1 MFAPATKK
9 SAKLR
14 TALFGPS
21 GAGKTYSA
29 LRIAAGIGGTVA
41 VIDTERRSASKY
53 SDRFKFHVCELEDRT
68 IPGYIKAINAA
79 ARAGFGVLIID
90 SLSHGW
96 QELLTEIDAL
106 ATAKYKGNT
115 WSAWSQGTPKQR
127 ALVDAI
133 LEYPGH
139 VIATM
144 RSKTEWKTADVNG
157 RSKPI
162 RVGLAPEQGKGIE
175 YEFDQLIEISPE
187 HAAEVIKDRSGK
199 YQDSIIKLI
208 DEDFGRSLASWL
220 AEGDPISEARKHPLV
235 QEAAKQFDAEVVAV
249 TTPNGVTHEAAKS
262 GVPDQIF

>member
-9 SAKLR
+9 STKLR

-29 LRIAAGIGGTVA
+29 LRIAAGIGGSTA

-53 SDRFKFHVCELEDRT
+53 SDRFGFDVCELDDRT
-68 IPGYIKAINAA
+68 IPGYIRAIAA
-79 ARAGFGVLIID
+79 AGKAGYGVLVID

-96 QELLTEIDAL
+96 QELLAEIDAL

-139 VIATM
+139 VIVTM

-187 HAAEVIKDRSGK
+187 HTAEVIKDRSGK
-199 YQDSIIKLI
+199 YQDAVIKLL
-208 DEDFGRSLASWL
+208 DEDFGKALAAWL
-220 AEGDPISEARKHPLV
+220 AEGNPVD
-235 QEAAKQFDAEVVAV
+235 AAKAHPVVQAAARAFGAEVTGV
-249 TTPNGVTHEAAKS
+249 TMPNGHHNPARAEDTER
-262 GVPDQIF
+262 F